1 VNAHIKQLQPVPQL
15 SLGHQVVSVGRQAR
29 ARNQAPHAP
38 QATRLKAKDNEVSMC
53 GEHAVDLAQH
63 GMRPIA
69 VIKNVRQQDTINR
82 IVLDRQAVEMSDSR
96 GSAVAGSLI
105 DQRRALSTGVGQKGV
120 EFTPQ
125 TQLQALLTENAIQ
138 RLFDEAAFLLHQRIA
153 QWRGQPLA
161 YGFGIVCRWLQ
172 KRSCVSICATGTCAV
187 PIGRY
192 DSPMSLVKS
201 QLLQRI
207 RVVGATGVTFFVV
220 SGVFA
225 NPLEQQDVPSAA
237 LQEPPS
243 LTLISP
249 LDGLWDQL
257 ETVEPASDDLLTRLR
272 YGFELEKEQ
281 NSRIEAEMK
290 WFVSHPDYLDRVFTR
305 AQRYLPHITDEL
317 QRRGLP
323 LELALLPIVESAYDP
338 FAYSHGRAAGLWQM
352 IPGTATRF
360 GLKQNWWYD
369 GRRDVVESTRA
380 ALDYLEYLYEF
391 NDGNWLN
398 AIASYNSG
406 EGNVRKAVRRNRAA
420 NKPVDFWNLRLSKET
435 SAYVPR
441 LLALVEI
448 VRDPA
453 QFNVTLPR
461 IADEAQFVVAD
472 IGSQIDLALAAELA
486 GVDVDTMYTFN
497 PGYNRWSTDPQGPH
511 TLVLPVDVADQ
522 FVAALAEVP
531 AKERVRWQRH
541 KVKNGEAISQIA
553 NRYNTTVA
561 AIRSANNLRGNTI
574 RAGHYLMIPV
584 ATKPL
589 SAYSKSADAR
599 LAKTQNRQRAEN
611 KVEHVV
617 RSGESFWTISQKYNV
632 TTRELSAW
640 NGMAPRDTLPVGRTL
655 VVWTDGSVAE
665 TPRMSPTEALGNTT
679 RKLRYTVRNGDS
691 LYVIARKFRV
701 GIDQIA
707 RWNNIDKNKILRPGQ
722 TLTMYV
728 DVTRQSS

>member
-1 VNAHIKQLQPVPQL
+1 MLLCKTQLLQRFRAVGATAVTFL
-15 SLGHQVVSVGRQAR
+15 AVSS
-29 ARNQAPHAP
+29 
-38 QATRLKAKDNEVSMC
+38 VS
-53 GEHAVDLAQH
+53 ANPLAQH
-63 GMRPIA
+63 GA
-69 VIKNVRQQDTINR
+69 
-82 IVLDRQAVEMSDSR
+82 
-96 GSAVAGSLI
+96 
-105 DQRRALSTGVGQKGV
+105 
-120 EFTPQ
+120 
-125 TQLQALLTENAIQ
+125 
-138 RLFDEAAFLLHQRIA
+138 
-153 QWRGQPLA
+153 
-161 YGFGIVCRWLQ
+161 
-172 KRSCVSICATGTCAV
+172 
-187 PIGRY
+187 
-192 DSPMSLVKS
+192 
-201 QLLQRI
+201 
-207 RVVGATGVTFFVV
+207 
-220 SGVFA
+220 
-225 NPLEQQDVPSAA
+225 PSAA
-237 LQEPPS
+237 RQEPPS
-243 LTLISP
+243 LNLISP

-272 YGFELEKEQ
+272 YGFELEPQQ
-281 NSRIEAEMK
+281 NSRIQAELK

-317 QRRGLP
+317 IRRDLP

-380 ALDYLEYLYEF
+380 ALDYLEYLHEF
-391 NDGNWLN
+391 NNGDWFN

-406 EGNVRKAVRRNRAA
+406 EGNVRRAVRRNTAA
-420 NKPVDFWNLRLSKET
+420 GKPIDFWNLKVPKET

-453 QFNVTLPR
+453 KFNVTLPHVTDEPQFA
-461 IADEAQFVVAD
+461 IAEV
-472 IGSQIDLALAAELA
+472 GSQIDLALAAELA
-486 GVDVDTMYTFN
+486 GVDVDTVYTFN
-497 PGYNRWSTDPQGPH
+497 PGYNRWSTDPAGPH
-511 TLVLPVDVADQ
+511 KLVLPVDVVDT
-522 FVAALAEVP
+522 FVAALEEVP
-531 AKERVRWQRH
+531 ASDRVRWKRH
-541 KVKNGEAISQIA
+541 LVREGEAISVIA
-553 NRYNTTVA
+553 NKYNTTVS
-561 AIRSANNLRGNTI
+561 AIRSANNMRGNTI

-599 LAKTQNRQRAEN
+599 LAKTQDRQRAEN
-611 KVEHVV
+611 KVEHTV
-617 RSGESFWTISQKYNV
+617 RTGESFWSIGQKYGV
-632 TTRELSAW
+632 TSRELSAW
-640 NGMAPRDTLPVGRTL
+640 NGMAPRDPLPVGRKL
-655 VVWTDGSVAE
+655 VVWTNQTVVE

-679 RKLRYTVRNGDS
+679 RKVRYTVRNGDS